1 MVNKE
6 ANANAIQV
14 TAVVASMVCVFYFAL
29 EWFPPSLTRSP
40 GSFVCVCCYHQKF
53 FFPPSLPMYRN
64 GAVSCAR
71 SSLRF
76 LGGPCCGQS
85 LPSSRSER
93 LCLSRIISYC
103 FSQLVSSRMSFDS
116 SWWTRQRI
124 VRPRCATLNDRR
136 HRLYTN
142 SHFNLNCW
150 CYAIVIKD
158 WREGRNS
165 FLSLLLLFRVGNFRN
180 FSPILLL
187 LVVVF
192 TNCVGK
198 VLIILKGEDSVGF
211 R

>member
-1 MVNKE
+1 MQFKS
-6 ANANAIQV
+6 QP
-14 TAVVASMVCVFYFAL
+14 SSLRWCVYFIL
-29 EWFPPSLTRSP
+29 RWSDFRRRSP
-40 GSFVCVCCYHQKF
+40 VARAHLCVSVVITKNS